1 MCGSYVEISSTR
13 VVIVEGAPLRLCPRC
28 YERVAQ
34 KRTRELGEDRRV
46 RPSSSPTVGM
56 NKMSGLKTFSTNIS
70 QKKPTTRT
78 IPEEYDVVDDF
89 GERVR
94 KAREAKG
101 WTITQLAEKIKEPE
115 NVIRRIEQGKLR
127 PTIELA
133 KKLEEVLGVKLLIPL
148 TEESYKNEQATTA
161 ANTKVEKY
169 PTLGEVVKVRV
180 KERSEQ

>member
-1 MCGSYVEISSTR
+1 
-13 VVIVEGAPLRLCPRC
+13 LRLCPRC

-34 KRTRELGEDRRV
+34 KRTRELSENRGV
-46 RPSSSPTVGM
+46 KLSSSPAVRM
-56 NKMSGLKTFSTNIS
+56 NKMSSLKTFSTNIS
-70 QKKPTTRT
+70 SQKKPTTRIT
-78 IPEEYDVVDDF
+78 PEEYDIVDDF
-89 GERVR
+89 GEKVR

-148 TEESYKNEQATTA
+148 AEESVKNEQAKIA

-169 PTLGEVVKVRV
+169 PTLGEVVKVKV
-180 KERSEQ
+180 KERGEQ

>member
-13 VVIVEGAPLRLCPRC
+13 VIIVEGAPLRLCPRC

-34 KRTRELGEDRRV
+34 KRTGGLSEGRGVKL
-46 RPSSSPTVGM
+46 PSSPTVRM
-56 NKMSGLKTFSTNIS
+56 NNMSSLKTFSTNIS
-70 QKKPTTRT
+70 QKKSTTRT
-78 IPEEYDVVDDF
+78 IPEEYDIVDDF

-101 WTITQLAEKIKEPE
+101 WTVTQLAEKIKEPE

-133 KKLEEVLGVKLLIPL
+133 KKLEEALGVKLLIPL
-148 TEESYKNEQATTA
+148 TEESYKNEQTKIA
-161 ANTKVEKY
+161 ASTKVEKY